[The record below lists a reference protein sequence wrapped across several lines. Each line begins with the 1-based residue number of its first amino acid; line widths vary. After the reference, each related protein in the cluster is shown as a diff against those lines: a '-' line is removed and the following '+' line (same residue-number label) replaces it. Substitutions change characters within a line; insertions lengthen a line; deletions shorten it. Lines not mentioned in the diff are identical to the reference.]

1 MDQRPRQGGELVA
14 AYCVGEQVGGVYFEI
29 HPVVDE
35 ALDEAEDGFA
45 VEGVDAV
52 AGGLVEE
59 GDDGVAEDEGDEGV
73 GSFGAVF
80 DVDGGCG

>member
-1 MDQRPRQGGELVA
+1 MA
-14 AYCVGEQVGGVYFEI
+14 ADRVREQVGGVDFKV

-35 ALDEAEDGFA
+35 ALDEAEDCFA

-59 GDDGVAEDEGDEGV
+59 GDDGVAEDEGDEGI

-80 DVDGGCG
+80 DVDGGWV